1 MLIFLQEVID
11 MRIWNGLNVNDRVKY
26 KDKEY
31 IVKELYEENNIRLCN
46 LITNDERRIV
56 LEGISVKECKKLL

>member
-1 MLIFLQEVID
+1 

-46 LITNDERRIV
+46 LITNDEQRFI
-56 LEGISVKECKKLL
+56 LKGISVKECKKLL

>member
-1 MLIFLQEVID
+1 
-11 MRIWNGLNVNDRVKY
+11 MRIWNGLNINDRVKY

-46 LITNDERRIV
+46 LITNNEKRTI
-56 LEGISVKECKKLL
+56 LKGISVKECKKIL